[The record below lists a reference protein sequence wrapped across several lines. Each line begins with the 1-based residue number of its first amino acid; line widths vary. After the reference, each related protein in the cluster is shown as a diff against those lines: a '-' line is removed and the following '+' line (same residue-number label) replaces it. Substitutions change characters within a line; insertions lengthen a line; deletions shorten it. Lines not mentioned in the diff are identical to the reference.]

1 MSKILYFG
9 KLSSV
14 SNRINNLKNITGYKT
29 VNQKKN
35 YFKKSKH
42 KNKYLIFQYLF
53 PKNTIELKKA
63 SEFIPVLDDFKN
75 TPVAPTGFKQ
85 KKIGYVY

>member
-29 VNQKKN
+29 VNQKN

-53 PKNTIELKKA
+53 PKNTIELKKHLNLYQYLT
-63 SEFIPVLDDFKN
+63 IL
-75 TPVAPTGFKQ
+75 
-85 KKIGYVY
+85 KIHQ